1 MKVLIV
7 ANRETGGVYIDEF
20 VYHLKQFTSVE
31 VGIELFLNKK
41 SNFDVI
47 HIHWP
52 EYIFNW
58 QTPTLDQIMKLKNAL
73 VFWKKRAK
81 IVITRHNYH
90 PHSGQNKQFEE
101 LYTMVYGFA
110 DLVIHLGEFSKRE
123 YLDRYKN
130 FDFIKAQS
138 HEVIFHPYFISYPN
152 IVSKIEARKKLN
164 IKLNSIVFLV
174 FGKIRNKAEKNYILD
189 FFEKV
194 SFPNKLLLVPRWY
207 HDKRPSIKKT
217 PLKWIKWHFN
227 TKKIL
232 SNPNLLI
239 FNNFIE
245 NDEVQFYFNAAD
257 FVFLPRLNSL
267 NSGVI
272 PLAFFFKKVVISLKQ
287 GNITEMLNHDRGIL
301 LNSSK
306 TDEINQQ
313 LKVAM
318 DNKKLIEEK
327 AFRFAKENL
336 DPNKLAYSIFKC
348 YTKLVKFL

>member
-7 ANRETGGVYIDEF
+7 ADIETGGVFIDEF

-31 VGIELFLNKK
+31 VSIELFLNKK
-41 SNFDVI
+41 SKFDVI

-58 QTPTLDQIMKLKNAL
+58 QLPTLKQIQKLKDAL
-73 VFWKKRAK
+73 IFWKKRAK
-81 IVITRHNYH
+81 IVVTRHNYH

-101 LYTMVYGFA
+101 LYTIVYSFV
-110 DLVIHLGEFSKRE
+110 DLVIHLGEFSKQE
-123 YLDRYKN
+123 YLNRYRN
-130 FDFIKAQS
+130 YDFIKTQL

-152 IVSKIEARKKLN
+152 VVSKIEAREKLN

-207 HDKRPSIKKT
+207 SDKRPSIKKT
-217 PLKWIKWHFN
+217 PLKWIKWYFN
-227 TKKIL
+227 TKNL
-232 SNPNLLI
+232 LNNPNLLL

-245 NDEVQFYFNAAD
+245 NDEAQFYFNAAD

-272 PLAFFFKKVVISLKQ
+272 PLAFLFNKVVISLKQ
-287 GNITEMLNHDRGIL
+287 GNITEMLKNNRGVL
-301 LNSSK
+301 LKSTK
-306 TDEINQQ
+306 KQEIKQQ
-313 LKVAM
+313 LKEAM
-318 DNKKLIEEK
+318 KNKEIIEEK
-327 AFRFAKENL
+327 TEHFAKEYL
-336 DPNKLAYSIFKC
+336 DPNKLTYSIFKC
-348 YTKLVKFL
+348 YNKLV